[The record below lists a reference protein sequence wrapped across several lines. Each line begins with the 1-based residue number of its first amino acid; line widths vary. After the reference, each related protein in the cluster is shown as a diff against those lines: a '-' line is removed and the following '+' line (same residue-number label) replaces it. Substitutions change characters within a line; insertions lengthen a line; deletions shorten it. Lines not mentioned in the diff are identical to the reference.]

1 RRARR
6 ARGRPRSGARRLRDR
21 GRRPHRRA
29 RVVSFTG
36 ERLPGADADFAVD
49 RERHLA
55 AYRFARAHAAGRAV
69 LDAGSGEGYGAA
81 LLAEVAARVV
91 GIDRAEAVRVA
102 AARHRA
108 PGLRRLVPAAIARR
122 AFPPLA
128 RLVRRRLARGDRGA
142 GVGPAD
148 FTIGPD
154 HLDTALDLVVVSG
167 EIA

>member
-1 RRARR
+1 
-6 ARGRPRSGARRLRDR
+6 
-21 GRRPHRRA
+21 
-29 RVVSFTG
+29 
-36 ERLPGADADFAVD
+36 
-49 RERHLA
+49 
-55 AYRFARAHAAGRAV
+55 AV

-108 PGLRRLVPAAIARR
+108 PGLEFRAHDLERLGALGERFDLVVSFQVIEHVRDPVGFLRLLGWDPLGLRRRVPAAIARR

-128 RLVRRRLARGDRGA
+128 RLVRRRLALGDRGA
-142 GVGPAD
+142 GVGAAD